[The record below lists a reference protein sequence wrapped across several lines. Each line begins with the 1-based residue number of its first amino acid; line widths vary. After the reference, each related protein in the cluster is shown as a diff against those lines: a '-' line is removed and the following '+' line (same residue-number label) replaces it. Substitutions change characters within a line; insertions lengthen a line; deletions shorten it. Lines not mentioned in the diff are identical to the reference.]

1 MFKPLHF
8 TCISFVIVVFNTSF
22 SFSAEALSAQT
33 PHEDKLV
40 VDNTLTLHDLV
51 EKALP
56 NYPNSTLLAAKKL
69 ALEAHQIQANSLLPG
84 SAALV
89 LRNQNDQLLSRNG
102 ETEWEAGVEFPIWLA
117 GQRKAR
123 EAIANIASQNL
134 NADAQYLRLQL
145 AGMLRDALWDMQLM
159 QGLANTANA
168 KYESASQL
176 QRDIEKRVSLGDMAQ
191 KDLLIAQTETLQ
203 TESER
208 INAEAE
214 VQHAKFRY
222 KNLTGLSMIPAEFA
236 EIKSAKI
243 DAQEAHP
250 ALIDANSK
258 IALSAEQRNLVRI
271 ENRDNPTMTIGTRS
285 LRGASD
291 TEYNNSLGITLR
303 IPLQSA
309 TRNAPLQAAAELQ
322 YAENQANLSQLKLL
336 LAAAIHEAEHN
347 LEVGSQQLQVLA
359 KQNEIAQQSLAV
371 TRKAFQLGELD
382 LSDLMRVQAQA
393 FNAERSL
400 KNQQI
405 QQLWNTARYNQAV
418 GELP

>member
-1 MFKPLHF
+1 MFKPLHIAC
-8 TCISFVIVVFNTSF
+8 TLLVIVVFNSSF
-22 SFSAEALSAQT
+22 SFAEEIQ
-33 PHEDKLV
+33 HEDELIIN
-40 VDNTLTLHDLV
+40 NTLTLHDLV

-69 ALEAHQIQANSLLPG
+69 TLEARQIQAKSLLPG
-84 SAALV
+84 SAALI

-102 ETEWEAGVEFPIWLA
+102 ETEWEAGVEFPIWLS
-117 GQRKAR
+117 GQRKVR

-134 NADAQYLRLQL
+134 SADAQYLRLQL
-145 AGMLRDALWDMQLM
+145 TGMVRDALWDIQLM
-159 QGLANTANA
+159 QGLATIA
-168 KYESASQL
+168 KAKHEAASQL
-176 QRDIEKRVSLGDMAQ
+176 QADIEKRVTLGDMAQ
-191 KDLLIAQTETLQ
+191 KDLLFAQTETLQ
-203 TESER
+203 AESEL
-208 INAEAE
+208 ISAEAE

-222 KNLTGLSMIPAEFA
+222 KNLTGLSIIPAEFT
-236 EIKSAKI
+236 EIKSAKV
-243 DAQEAHP
+243 DVQEAHP

-271 ENRDNPTMTIGTRS
+271 ENRDNPTVIIATRS
-285 LRGASD
+285 LRGAND
-291 TEYNNSLGITLR
+291 TELNNSIGITLR

-309 TRNAPLQAAAELQ
+309 TRNAPLQAAAEMQ
-322 YAENQANLSQLKLL
+322 YAENQAHLSQLKLL
-336 LAAAIHEAEHN
+336 LAAAMHEAEHN
-347 LEVGSQQLQVLA
+347 LEIGILQLEVLT
-359 KQNEIAQQSLAV
+359 KQNAIAQQSLSV

-382 LSDLMRVQAQA
+382 LSDLMRVQTQA

>member
-1 MFKPLHF
+1 MFKPLH
-8 TCISFVIVVFNTSF
+8 TACILLVLVFNTVF
-22 SFSAEALSAQT
+22 SFAAEVQ
-33 PHEDKLV
+33 HEDALV
-40 VDNTLTLHDLV
+40 INHTLTLHDLV

-56 NYPNSTLLAAKKL
+56 NYPNSQLLAAKKRVL
-69 ALEAHQIQANSLLPG
+69 AAHQIQANSLLPG
-84 SAALV
+84 SAALI

-102 ETEWEAGVEFPIWLA
+102 ETEWEAGVEFPLWLS

-134 NADAQYLRLQL
+134 SADAQYLRLQL
-145 AGMLRDALWDMQLM
+145 TGMVRDALWDIQLM
-159 QGLANTANA
+159 QGLADIA
-168 KYESASQL
+168 KEKYAAVSQL
-176 QRDIEKRVSLGDMAQ
+176 QRDIELRVTLGDMAQ

-203 TESER
+203 AESER

-236 EIKSAKI
+236 EIKSAKVEV
-243 DAQEAHP
+243 QETHP

-271 ENRDNPTMTIGTRS
+271 ENRDNSTLTIGTRS
-285 LRGASD
+285 LRGAND
-291 TEYNNSLGITLR
+291 TELNNSIGITLR

-309 TRNAPLQAAAELQ
+309 TRNAPLQAAAEMQ
-322 YAENQANLSQLKLL
+322 YAENQAHLSQLKLL
-336 LAAAIHEAEHN
+336 LAAAMHEAEHN
-347 LEVGSQQLQVLA
+347 LEIGILQLEVLT
-359 KQNEIAQQSLAV
+359 KQNAIAQQSLSV

-382 LSDLMRVQAQA
+382 LSDLMRVQTQA

>member
-1 MFKPLHF
+1 MFKPLHIV
-8 TCISFVIVVFNTSF
+8 CILLTVVVFNISF
-22 SFSAEALSAQT
+22 SFATEVQ
-33 PHEDKLV
+33 HEDELV
-40 VDNTLTLHDLV
+40 VNNTLTLHDLV

-56 NYPNSTLLAAKKL
+56 NYPSSQLLAAKKL
-69 ALEAHQIQANSLLPG
+69 VLEAHQIQANSLLPG
-84 SAALV
+84 SAALI

-102 ETEWEAGVEFPIWLA
+102 ETEWEAGVEFPIWLS

-134 NADAQYLRLQL
+134 SADVQYLRLQL
-145 AGMLRDALWDMQLM
+145 TGMVRDALWDNQLM
-159 QGLANTANA
+159 QGLANIA
-168 KYESASQL
+168 KAKHEAASQL
-176 QRDIEKRVSLGDMAQ
+176 QRDIERRVTLGDMAQ

-203 TESER
+203 AESER

-236 EIKSAKI
+236 ETKSAKV
-243 DAQEAHP
+243 DVQETHP

-258 IALSAEQRNLVRI
+258 VMLSAEQRNLVRI
-271 ENRDNPTMTIGTRS
+271 ENRDNPTVIVGTRS

-322 YAENQANLSQLKLL
+322 YAENQAHLSQLKLL
-336 LAAAIHEAEHN
+336 LAAAMHEAEHN
-347 LEVGSQQLQVLA
+347 LEVGTAQLGVLTQQ
-359 KQNEIAQQSLAV
+359 NNIAQQSLSV
-371 TRKAFQLGELD
+371 TRRAFQLGELD
-382 LSDLMRVQAQA
+382 LSDLIRIQTQA
-393 FNAERSL
+393 FNAERAL

>member
-1 MFKPLHF
+1 MFKPLHIA
-8 TCISFVIVVFNTSF
+8 CILLVTIVINPPFLF
-22 SFSAEALSAQT
+22 AEEIQ
-33 PHEDKLV
+33 HEDALTIN
-40 VDNTLTLHDLV
+40 NTLTLHDLV

-69 ALEAHQIQANSLLPG
+69 ELQAHQIQANSLLPG
-84 SAALV
+84 SAALI

-102 ETEWEAGVEFPIWLA
+102 ETEWEAGVEFPLWLS
-117 GQRKAR
+117 GQRQAR

-134 NADAQYLRLQL
+134 SADAQYLRLQL
-145 AGMLRDALWDMQLM
+145 TGMVRDALWDIQLM
-159 QGLANTANA
+159 QGLADIA
-168 KYESASQL
+168 KAKHEAVSQL
-176 QRDIEKRVSLGDMAQ
+176 QRDIELRVTLGDMAQ

-203 TESER
+203 AESEL

-222 KNLTGLSMIPAEFA
+222 KNLTGLSIIPAEFT
-236 EIKSAKI
+236 EVKSAKV
-243 DAQEAHP
+243 DVQEAHP

-271 ENRDNPTMTIGTRS
+271 ENRDNPTVTIGTRS

-291 TEYNNSLGITLR
+291 TAFNNSLGITLR

-309 TRNAPLQAAAELQ
+309 TRNAPHQAAAEMQ
-322 YAENQANLSQLKLL
+322 YAENQAHLSQLKLL
-336 LAAAIHEAEHN
+336 LAAAMHEAEHN
-347 LEVGSQQLQVLA
+347 LEVGVLQLNILA
-359 KQNEIAQQSLAV
+359 KQNLITQQSLTV

-382 LSDLMRVQAQA
+382 LSDLMRVQTQA
-393 FNAERSL
+393 FNTERAL

>member
-1 MFKPLHF
+1 MFKPLHIV
-8 TCISFVIVVFNTSF
+8 CILLVIVVFNISF
-22 SFSAEALSAQT
+22 SFATEVQ
-33 PHEDKLV
+33 HEDALMIN
-40 VDNTLTLHDLV
+40 NTLTLHDLV

-56 NYPNSTLLAAKKL
+56 NYPSSQLLAAKKL
-69 ALEAHQIQANSLLPG
+69 VLEAHQIQANSLLPG
-84 SAALV
+84 SAALI

-102 ETEWEAGVEFPIWLA
+102 ETEWEAGVEFPIWLS

-134 NADAQYLRLQL
+134 SADVQYLRLQL
-145 AGMLRDALWDMQLM
+145 TGMVRDALWDIQLM
-159 QGLANTANA
+159 QGLANIA
-168 KYESASQL
+168 KAKHEAVSQL
-176 QRDIEKRVSLGDMAQ
+176 QRDIEKRVTLGDMAQ

-203 TESER
+203 AESER

-222 KNLTGLSMIPAEFA
+222 KNLTGLNMIPAEFT
-236 EIKSAKI
+236 EVKSAKV
-243 DAQEAHP
+243 DVQETHP

-258 IALSAEQRNLVRI
+258 VMLSAEQRNLVRI
-271 ENRDNPTMTIGTRS
+271 ENRDNPTVIVGTRS

-336 LAAAIHEAEHN
+336 LAAAMHEAEHN
-347 LEVGSQQLQVLA
+347 LEVGTAQLGVLTQQ
-359 KQNEIAQQSLAV
+359 NNIAQQSLSV
-371 TRKAFQLGELD
+371 TRSAFQLGELD
-382 LSDLMRVQAQA
+382 LSDLIRVQTQA
-393 FNAERSL
+393 FNAERVL

>member
-1 MFKPLHF
+1 MFKPLHVA
-8 TCISFVIVVFNTSF
+8 CILLVVFFNSSF
-22 SFSAEALSAQT
+22 SFAQEEQ
-33 PHEDKLV
+33 HEDALIV
-40 VDNTLTLHDLV
+40 NNTLTLHDLV

-84 SAALV
+84 SASII
-89 LRNQNDQLLSRNG
+89 LRNQNDQLLSRNN
-102 ETEWEAGVEFPIWLA
+102 ETEWEAGLEFPIWLS

-123 EAIANIASQNL
+123 EAIANMASQNL
-134 NADAQYLRLQL
+134 SADAQYLRLQL
-145 AGMLRDALWDMQLM
+145 SGMVRDALWDIQLM
-159 QGLANTANA
+159 QGLVTIANA
-168 KYESASQL
+168 KHEAASQL
-176 QRDIEKRVSLGDMAQ
+176 QRDIEKRVSLGDMAH
-191 KDLLIAQTETLQ
+191 KDLLIAQTERLQ
-203 TESER
+203 AESEL
-208 INAEAE
+208 INADAE

-222 KNLTGLSMIPAEFA
+222 KNLTGLSIMPAEFA

-243 DAQEAHP
+243 NVQEAHP

-258 IALSAEQRNLVRI
+258 LNLSAEQRNLVRI
-271 ENRDNPTMTIGTRS
+271 ENRDNPTVTIGTRS

-291 TEYNNSLGITLR
+291 TAYNNSLGITLR

-309 TRNAPLQAAAELQ
+309 TRNAPLQAAAEMQ
-322 YAENQANLSQLKLL
+322 YAENQAHLSQLKLL
-336 LAAAIHEAEHN
+336 LAAAMHEAEHN
-347 LEVGSQQLQVLA
+347 LEVGSAQIDVLT
-359 KQNEIAQQSLAV
+359 KQHNIAQQSLSV

-382 LSDLMRVQAQA
+382 LSDLIRIQTQA